1 MSERLQELERL
12 VNKLS
17 TDVAENLYQTIQI
30 LGQVTSMSERNYQG
44 SHSRWVSDKSAELAR
59 LLGMK
64 KEFIFQVRIAA
75 QLHDIGKIAF
85 KDSALFKHPSEMNQG
100 EYKQYTLHP
109 QIGVEMLKGHSG
121 FSHISELIL
130 QHHERLDGSGFPRHL
145 KGKEIHPGALIIAV
159 VDTYHNYVFKNSR
172 QDRYSDHKQVV
183 YSNTTQILNST
194 KDRHRAAVNYLVSKK
209 GVLFDKKVVD
219 VFITMIEF
227 DRKDI
232 GGKTV
237 LRIPVN
243 TVEEGMVFA
252 EDYYT
257 THGLLIASRSEVITP
272 EMRKALV
279 RFAENG
285 DIPHKIL
292 VLADKN

>member
-1 MSERLQELERL
+1 M
-12 VNKLS
+12 
-17 TDVAENLYQTIQI
+17 
-30 LGQVTSMSERNYQG
+30 LGQIASMSERNYQG

-64 KEFIFQVRIAA
+64 KEFIFQVKVAA
-75 QLHDIGKIAF
+75 LLHDIGKIAF
-85 KDSALFKHPSEMNQG
+85 KDSALFKHPSEMNKG
-100 EYKQYTLHP
+100 EYKQYTYHP
-109 QIGVEMLKGHSG
+109 EIAVEMLKGHSG
-121 FSHISELIL
+121 LSQISELIL
-130 QHHERLDGSGFPRHL
+130 QHHERLDGSGFPRHM
-145 KGKEIHPGALIIAV
+145 KGKDIHPGALIIGV
-159 VDTYHNYVFKNSR
+159 VDTYHNYVFKSSR
-172 QDRYSDHKQVV
+172 GDRYSDHKQVV
-183 YSNTTQILNST
+183 YTNSSQILNMT
-194 KDRHRAAVNYLVSKK
+194 KDRHKAAISYLVSKK

-219 VFITMIEF
+219 VFITLIEF

-232 GGKTV
+232 DGKTV

-257 THGLLIASRSEVITP
+257 SHGLLIASRSEIITP

-292 VLADKN
+292 VLAEKG